1 MLSLQLYVWYAG
13 GMMTLLAAI
22 QHDLEW
28 NLHALALFTFCQKNA
43 TKAMSLELLYRMDG
57 IRTMTKVLR
66 PVILEGPGDDLGQFE
81 V

>member
-1 MLSLQLYVWYAG
+1 
-13 GMMTLLAAI
+13 MTLLAAI